1 MTVYFVVKPM
11 SLSCFAS
18 LREILSFAIRSSMLD
33 VRRSLVCFEPVL
45 AGADGDFEGAVEWEG
60 FGHAFCEDLSEAVFF
75 SGGGF
80 EEEFIVYLKEHAA
93 LQFLFP

>member
-1 MTVYFVVKPM
+1 M

-18 LREILSFAIRSSMLD
+18 LREILSFAIRSSMLG

-60 FGHAFCEDLSEAVFF
+60 FGHAFL
-75 SGGGF
+75 
-80 EEEFIVYLKEHAA
+80 
-93 LQFLFP
+93 

>member
-1 MTVYFVVKPM
+1 MFSSCPLIYLYLCINDFFVIY
-11 SLSCFAS
+11 L
-18 LREILSFAIRSSMLD
+18 LLSFKVGSSKFD
-33 VRRSLVCFEPVL
+33 VLMRFEPVL

-60 FGHAFCEDLSEAVFF
+60 FGHAFCKDFPEAVFF